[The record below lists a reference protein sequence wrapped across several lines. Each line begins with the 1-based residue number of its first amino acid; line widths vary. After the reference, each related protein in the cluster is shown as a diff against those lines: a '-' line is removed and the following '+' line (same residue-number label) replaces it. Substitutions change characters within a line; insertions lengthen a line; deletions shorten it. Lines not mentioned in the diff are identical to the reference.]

1 MTRVSNE
8 PLRRE
13 YLAALEA
20 GVTPSAVC
28 HAAGFV
34 RASHPGRCDVHRL
47 RRMLGLVETHRKS
60 VLQTVSVE
68 RARVIRQAIR
78 ECSRWVCASGCG
90 ERLSVPGGLCGFCA
104 EEAKRAA

>member
-20 GVTPSAVC
+20 GVTPSAIC

-47 RRMLGLVETHRKS
+47 RRVLGIVEAHHKS
-60 VLQTVSVE
+60 ALQTVSVE
-68 RARVIRQAIR
+68 RARVIHEAIG
-78 ECSRWVCASGCG
+78 ECSRWVCAAGCG
-90 ERLSVPGGLCGFCA
+90 ERLVVPGGLCGFCS